1 MRYGGGLTTTV
12 RWGGGGAWNQL
23 SFLPLTNHPH
33 RELVHSLTFSPTNLW
48 NLLRIKIFQE
58 YKSRRKP
65 GPLWHIPMKRVTGR
79 GKQCDALSHFASP
92 CHTLC
97 HLLPDSCHT
106 LSSALIL
113 IIGNTLTSLQT
124 RLLTNKPYLNIPL
137 TLGAV
142 FAWIQATYFICF
154 DFELNSIWYF
164 TQQYNIEE
172 YSKFLRMNP

>member
-1 MRYGGGLTTTV
+1 MGWLP

-33 RELVHSLTFSPTNLW
+33 RELVHSLTFSPRNLW

-58 YKSRRKP
+58 YKSPRKP
-65 GPLWHIPMKRVTGR
+65 GALWHIPMKRVTGR

-124 RLLTNKPYLNIPL
+124 RLLTNKPYLGYSSDIRSCVCMILGNIFHL
-137 TLGAV
+137 LC
-142 FAWIQATYFICF
+142 FWI
-154 DFELNSIWYF
+154 
-164 TQQYNIEE
+164 
-172 YSKFLRMNP
+172 K